1 MTFLPCIYVLFH
13 LNVGSSQCSWPL
25 TASGN
30 PEITR
35 DQQKDRMVARKSW
48 KQRPGGRGSVCVPV
62 STMPGHQCLR
72 QSGLERSQDIAIEI
86 CRHHCV
92 TPILPPASHPIQRVW
107 GKLRHRNVTY
117 LHPWPLNLHKQSNSC
132 CVFLVIPSSI
142 FSPWIPESLYSLSCK
157 TISAENPYA
166 FFLPQCGLFL
176 CPWRSLFQCFPKWFL
191 RTLHMWNIPWKNR
204 LTKWVLRSKHLG
216 EGAASLPLEAIQDA
230 H

>member
-142 FSPWIPESLYSLSCK
+142 FSPWIPESLYSYLR
-157 TISAENPYA
+157 A
-166 FFLPQCGLFL
+166 FTHYPAK
-176 CPWRSLFQCFPKWFL
+176 LFQQRILMHFSSLNVGCSSVPGEVYFNVFPSDFSEHYTCEIYHE
-191 RTLHMWNIPWKNR
+191 RI
-204 LTKWVLRSKHLG
+204 
-216 EGAASLPLEAIQDA
+216 D
-230 H
+230 